1 MSTELTVSS
10 LRDELKNNY
19 YPNLKNFLWAD
30 NEAKK
35 FLSAVMYVTQDNPE
49 LLKCTKES
57 LLSSF
62 MKCAELNLYPSSV
75 SWEAYI
81 IPYNN
86 KQFDWNYKK
95 EAQFQL
101 WYQWIVTLLY
111 RAWISK
117 IHSWIIREKDTFSY
131 VNWKVNHEINIF
143 IPSKDRWS
151 AIWAYVTA
159 LYRWEEISLAL
170 NKEDI
175 LKFKEFSKSANSKK
189 NPWNS
194 PWNEEKDPELWMWK
208 KTLLKQLSKLLPKT
222 SEVFMAINEDN
233 KDSNINEPKE
243 VTTWWDEEL
252 KKAQDVL
259 NNLNS
264 NKSENESK

>member
-1 MSTELTVSS
+1 MSNELSITS

-30 NEAKK
+30 SEAKK
-35 FLSAVMYVTQDNPE
+35 FLSAVMYVSQDNPA
-49 LLKCTKES
+49 LLQCSKES
-57 LLSSF
+57 LMSAF

-86 KQFDWNYKK
+86 KQYDWSYKK

-101 WYQWIVTLLY
+101 GYQGVVTLLY
-111 RAWISK
+111 RAWITK
-117 IHSWIIREKDTFSY
+117 IYSWIIKENDKFSFI
-131 VNWKVNHEINIF
+131 NWKINHEIDIF
-143 IPSKDRWS
+143 LTSEKRGK

-159 LYRWEEISLAL
+159 IYKWEEISLAM

-175 LKFKEFSKSANSKK
+175 LVFKGFSKSANSKK
-189 NPWNS
+189 SSWSS

-208 KTLLKQLSKLLPKT
+208 KTVLKQLSKLLPKT
-222 SEVFMAINEDN
+222 SEVFIALNEDN
-233 KDSNINEPKE
+233 KDSNINDLKE
-243 VTTWWDEEL
+243 KVTWWDDEL
-252 KKAQDVL
+252 KKAQDAL
-259 NNLNS
+259 DKLNS
-264 NKSENESK
+264 NKPKDDTK